1 MTPER
6 LRSGWKGRFSWQR
19 KKRKTSVYLTYSE
32 EEKKELEALNAG
44 YRDFLSRCKTER
56 ESVQEAVHQAEAA
69 GYRDLAGSS
78 RAASASSRATK
89 SMPST

>member
-1 MTPER
+1 MAEEE
-6 LRSGWKGRFSWQR
+6 K
-19 KKRKTSVYLTYSE
+19 KTSVYLTYSE

-69 GYRDLAGSS
+69 GYRDLAGLIEGGERLQSSSS
-78 RAASASSRATK
+78 RSARRRLRTA
-89 SMPST
+89 